1 MLLED
6 RIQKEC
12 APCEN
17 ELRPTP
23 AVSEMCT
30 KFNIQ
35 HNIQILCF
43 CVLLISA
50 LQTSHQISICLSK

>member
-17 ELRPTP
+17 ELRHTP
-23 AVSEMCT
+23 AVSEM
-30 KFNIQ
+30 NAQ
-35 HNIQILCF
+35 N
-43 CVLLISA
+43 
-50 LQTSHQISICLSK
+50 